1 MTTIEHILGDA
12 DVIEAEYGYA
22 APFGGAVCVLTLL
35 NGDFLE
41 IEDFATIEAAKDAYE
56 WGYHTHDGEATVSY
70 HRI

>member
-12 DVIEAEYGYA
+12 DGIEAEYGYA

-35 NGDFLE
+35 NGEFLE
-41 IEDFATIEAAKDAYE
+41 IADYATVEAAKAAYE
-56 WGYHTHDGEATVSY
+56 WGQHTHDGEATVSY